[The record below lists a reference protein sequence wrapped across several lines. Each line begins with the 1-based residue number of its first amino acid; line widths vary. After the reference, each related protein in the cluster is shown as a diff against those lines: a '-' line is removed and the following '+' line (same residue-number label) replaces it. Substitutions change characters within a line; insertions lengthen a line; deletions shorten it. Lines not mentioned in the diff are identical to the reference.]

1 MMKIVDVRK
10 MSTEELTKQTSS
22 LQQEIS
28 ELRRRLYS
36 GEATNVRALR
46 NKRKDLAR
54 VYTVL
59 GEKLQKENA

>member
-1 MMKIVDVRK
+1 MKVIEVRK
-10 MSTEELTKQTSS
+10 MTTEELTKQVPA
-22 LQQEIS
+22 LQLEIL

-36 GEATNVRALR
+36 GEAQNVRVLR
-46 NKRKDLAR
+46 QKRKDLAR

>member
-1 MMKIVDVRK
+1 MKVTDIRK
-10 MSTEELTKQTSS
+10 MSTEELTKQVPAI
-22 LQQEIS
+22 QEEIT

-46 NKRKDLAR
+46 VKRKDLAR

-59 GEKLQKENA
+59 GEKLQKESA

>member
-1 MMKIVDVRK
+1 MKVTEIRK
-10 MSTEELTKQTSS
+10 MSTEELTKQVPAI
-22 LQQEIS
+22 QQEIS

-46 NKRKDLAR
+46 VKRKDLAR